1 MHEIDCV
8 CIAYG
13 RGGCMSEDTK
23 LLDKQ
28 ALNKKIRD
36 ARLSILLRYP
46 FFGTLL
52 MNLKLGLANIETAA
66 TDMRRIIWAPQFLS
80 RLSEEEIEFVMMHE
94 VMHCVLK
101 HCMRGKELDQ
111 EVYNLACD
119 IVVNSTILDYMK
131 LTEFEVDGEK
141 VFHTTPFG
149 EEGYNFTAEQVYK
162 MLMSFKALCGDD
174 GGDNP
179 AIGCGRSTKASGGQT
194 NSSKTGDLD
203 DNEDCDVEDNQDT
216 DDVQDV
222 EDNKDVEKNQDAK
235 KNTHRNPGQL
245 DNHSVWDKVKS
256 GDKYLEENWKE
267 KLKEAYDKEKSY
279 SPNSTEM
286 RKLIEDYEYQAK
298 VDWKSILNQFIQVVY
313 DNKDYSFSPYDR
325 RFAHTDFV
333 LPMFNEVETEAVN
346 DLWFLVDASGSVTN
360 KELGLVVSEIKAA
373 AKQFENM
380 SGKVS
385 FFDTQ
390 VSKPIEFKDELIF
403 SDNTVLGG
411 GGTSFYAIFEY
422 MKEHMADEWEEKL
435 PAAVIVLTDGEAPY
449 PPEDMALGVPVL
461 WILVNAREDAPW
473 GKSVRIEG

>member
-1 MHEIDCV
+1 MYETDCV

-28 ALNKKIRD
+28 ALNKKLRD

-66 TDMRRIIWAPQFLS
+66 TDMRRIIWDPQFLS

-162 MLMSFKALCGDD
+162 MLMSFKALSGDD
-174 GGDNP
+174 
-179 AIGCGRSTKASGGQT
+179 
-194 NSSKTGDLD
+194 
-203 DNEDCDVEDNQDT
+203 VEENQDT
-216 DDVQDV
+216 DDTQDV

-235 KNTHRNPGQL
+235 KTTHRNPGQL
-245 DNHSVWDKVKS
+245 DNHSVWDKIQS

-380 SGKVS
+380 SGKMS

-449 PPEDMALGVPVL
+449 PPEGMALGVPVL

-473 GKSVRIEG
+473 GKSVMVNSRMR